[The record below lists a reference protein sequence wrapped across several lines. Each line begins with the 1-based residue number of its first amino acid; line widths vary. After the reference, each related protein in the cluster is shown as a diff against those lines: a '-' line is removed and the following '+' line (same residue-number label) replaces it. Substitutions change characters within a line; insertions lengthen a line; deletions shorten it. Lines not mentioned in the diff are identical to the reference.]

1 MKIEDSQDKNIVLK
15 MNFGIRLK
23 RLGLLTPI
31 LNDAIEFL
39 KKTCLYRTYVK

>member
-1 MKIEDSQDKNIVLK
+1 MSKSEVKKILNS
-15 MNFGIRLK
+15 F
-23 RLGLLTPI
+23 LGPGGCMIPFPI